1 MSTIPSIT
9 VEELH
14 SLLQNQTNVRLID
27 VREPDE
33 HAQAAIAGSILVP
46 LATVPDHVDEWS
58 RDEKIFVHCKA
69 GGRSA
74 RAVQFLQEQGFTQV
88 TNITGGMDAWLQAGY
103 PVVS

>member
-27 VREPDE
+27 VREQDE
-33 HAQAAIAGSILVP
+33 HAQAAIADSILVP
-46 LATVPDHVDEWS
+46 LATVPEHMDEWPK
-58 RDEKIFVHCKA
+58 DGEMFVHCKA

-74 RAVQFLQEQGFTQV
+74 RAVQFLQSQGFTKA
-88 TNITGGMDAWLQAGY
+88 TNITGGMDAWIQAGY
-103 PVVS
+103 PVIS